1 MSGLVGARGGVLR
14 LAVTRSGGPAMTDPE
29 ASADLMPV
37 DIAEAEADLS
47 DEFDRPAPLEAAEAD
62 VADQKR
68 ALGGD
73 DEDEYRE

>member
-1 MSGLVGARGGVLR
+1 
-14 LAVTRSGGPAMTDPE
+14 MTDPE

-47 DEFDRPAPLEAAEAD
+47 DEFERPVPLEAAEAD

-68 ALGGD
+68 SLGGD